1 QKTAQKLQH
10 LRIIKAPGSLLDDM
24 PRPLEQV
31 TRHDPGERAVA
42 AYPLIRRVPGPPLL
56 QLEGDAVVDVIAD
69 VLLVGQHLMHGS
81 PGPEPSEVG
90 EDAIAVQGIGYGPLV
105 GVRFDKGTVYA
116 LHDLQFCWRAGH
128 QDDPVSL
135 DALVLAEFQP
145 DKAALPDE
153 HLRGQLTTVFARHRP
168 LDTFY
173 DGRDRGAVV
182 VELLGAI
189 NDADSGLGTEVFV
202 MRALVGV
209 LEPSPAAD
217 VIDEYGLIFSTAALD
232 VLDQAAQGIAS
243 AYVETALP
251 LVGVGAHDRHA
262 MCLGIASDDGGLV
275 FGGIALVIGGHADV
289 LRHRDRNRPLATPD
303 RVSLTWIQLD
313 SPVKLLPTSPSFK

>member
-116 LHDLQFCWRAGH
+116 LHDLQFCWRDSSSPLG
-128 QDDPVSL
+128 
-135 DALVLAEFQP
+135 
-145 DKAALPDE
+145 
-153 HLRGQLTTVFARHRP
+153 LRCSSSSCRRRP
-168 LDTFY
+168 
-173 DGRDRGAVV
+173 
-182 VELLGAI
+182 
-189 NDADSGLGTEVFV
+189 
-202 MRALVGV
+202 
-209 LEPSPAAD
+209 
-217 VIDEYGLIFSTAALD
+217 
-232 VLDQAAQGIAS
+232 
-243 AYVETALP
+243 
-251 LVGVGAHDRHA
+251 
-262 MCLGIASDDGGLV
+262 
-275 FGGIALVIGGHADV
+275 
-289 LRHRDRNRPLATPD
+289 
-303 RVSLTWIQLD
+303 
-313 SPVKLLPTSPSFK
+313 